1 MTNNRTLR
9 NSLVLSATLLIALA
23 LLFGSA
29 PHVRALSRVGNSI
42 PALAAPFAPDAWV
55 QQAAKLTASDLAAND
70 YFGGSIATSGDVVV
84 VGTSRNTCT
93 RAVYVFAKPA
103 GGWSNATQTAKLTPS
118 GVAPCPYFGAVA
130 ISGDTIAVGGGAEDA
145 YRGAVF
151 VFVKPPGGWVDMTQ
165 TAKLTAS
172 DRNDGFDELGASVA
186 IHGDTIVA
194 GAYRDNGE
202 RGSSYVFV
210 KPPGGWSNITETAKL
225 TASDSA
231 AGDWFSHSVAI
242 SGDTIVVGSYKHNGH
257 RGAAYV
263 FVKPAGTWV
272 NATQTAKLT
281 GTTPCYTTLN
291 AAVAAAASGDTIYVF
306 PGTYAES
313 VNLGAMATPG
323 DIALVTVNAA
333 GAPTPGTAT
342 INAPS
347 GCAIYNYSL
356 TVTGQDLTV
365 NGFIVNSAN
374 TTALCLFAHGNIAV
388 SNVTA
393 NNTKGEGVQANSQT
407 GNITVTSCT
416 ANSKTGS
423 DADGFA
429 LTATSGNVTISNS
442 TANSNADEG
451 FDVFAGGNTV
461 ISACTANGNGDD
473 GFDLEGNGNVT
484 VTNSVANNQ
493 VGSADGDG
501 FDIDV
506 KGAVTIS
513 DTRAN
518 GNRQE
523 GIDVEGASSLT
534 IIRCTATGNQGEGLD
549 LDDVTGNVTVQ
560 DSNINGNG
568 GTGIE
573 LGWDQL
579 GGTASATGSI
589 ICNNTLDGLG
599 LYKARTATAEGNWW
613 GSASGPTHPN
623 NPGGT
628 GESVKDGS
636 NGGLGTV
643 DYTPWVNT
651 VAGDL
656 GLAGIGVPSQVR
668 FQFSGGG
675 GTTFLG
681 QGPGASTGTAPFTLT
696 TDNGQLQSSQGT
708 GASVTEFINRANG
721 TLAVTLVPASAGT
734 ATISLAGPCGLAG
747 SLPVQVMANLRLLY
761 LPLILR

>member
-281 GTTPCYTTLN
+281 GTTPGGTSEFGFSVAMDADTIAVGSRDDNASGAAYVFVKPANGWSSISTQSARLT
-291 AAVAAAASGDTIYVF
+291 AAVRGGAAEFGHAIGISDDQVIVGAPYQTIGSNYNQGAAYVF
-306 PGTYAES
+306 VKSASVWANMAE
-313 VNLGAMATPG
+313 
-323 DIALVTVNAA
+323 
-333 GAPTPGTAT
+333 TAK
-342 INAPS
+342 
-347 GCAIYNYSL
+347 L
-356 TVTGQDLTV
+356 TASDGGLWDDFGYRVAVADST
-365 NGFIVNSAN
+365 F
-374 TTALCLFAHGNIAV
+374 AV
-388 SNVTA
+388 SA
-393 NNTKGEGVQANSQT
+393 Y
-407 GNITVTSCT
+407 
-416 ANSKTGS
+416 
-423 DADGFA
+423 
-429 LTATSGNVTISNS
+429 
-442 TANSNADEG
+442 
-451 FDVFAGGNTV
+451 
-461 ISACTANGNGDD
+461 GD
-473 GFDLEGNGNVT
+473 
-484 VTNSVANNQ
+484 
-493 VGSADGDG
+493 
-501 FDIDV
+501 
-506 KGAVTIS
+506 
-513 DTRAN
+513 
-518 GNRQE
+518 
-523 GIDVEGASSLT
+523 
-534 IIRCTATGNQGEGLD
+534 
-549 LDDVTGNVTVQ
+549 
-560 DSNINGNG
+560 
-568 GTGIE
+568 
-573 LGWDQL
+573 
-579 GGTASATGSI
+579 
-589 ICNNTLDGLG
+589 
-599 LYKARTATAEGNWW
+599 
-613 GSASGPTHPN
+613 
-623 NPGGT
+623 
-628 GESVKDGS
+628 
-636 NGGLGTV
+636 
-643 DYTPWVNT
+643 
-651 VAGDL
+651 
-656 GLAGIGVPSQVR
+656 
-668 FQFSGGG
+668 
-675 GTTFLG
+675 
-681 QGPGASTGTAPFTLT
+681 STGTMQYHGSAYVFTRYPL
-696 TDNGQLQSSQGT
+696 
-708 GASVTEFINRANG
+708 F
-721 TLAVTLVPASAGT
+721 
-734 ATISLAGPCGLAG
+734 
-747 SLPVQVMANLRLLY
+747 